1 MLDSQIIEEA
11 LREHNE
17 GITLRKEE
25 GSKSAKQVLFEHLLA
40 EMYPMSLGYA
50 EQKQTKYTR
59 MADLISLLQQSLW
72 KIDDACRA
80 KEKNP
85 QDSDIYDSIKSQY
98 ETVVENIL
106 DRIKD
111 VWAGPEEYESDDQSQ
126 PNQSQDSSID
136 WEQVAAE
143 LQPEEVITS
152 PQNKQYVVVEVN
164 NPKVKV
170 KESKTGEIFIV
181 DIENALKWKHA

>member
-1 MLDSQIIEEA
+1 
-11 LREHNE
+11 
-17 GITLRKEE
+17 
-25 GSKSAKQVLFEHLLA
+25 
-40 EMYPMSLGYA
+40 
-50 EQKQTKYTR
+50 
-59 MADLISLLQQSLW
+59 LW

-111 VWAGPEEYESDDQSQ
+111 VWVGPEEYESADQNQS
-126 PNQSQDSSID
+126 NQSQDSSID

-152 PQNKQYVVVEVN
+152 PQNKQYIVVEVN